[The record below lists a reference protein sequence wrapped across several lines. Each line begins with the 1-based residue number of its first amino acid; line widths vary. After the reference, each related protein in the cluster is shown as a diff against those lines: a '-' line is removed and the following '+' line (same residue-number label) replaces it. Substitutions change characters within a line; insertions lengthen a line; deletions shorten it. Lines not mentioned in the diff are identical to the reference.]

1 MPMRS
6 YDLLRPPSDSLTPL
20 QPQLTGSS
28 TYSSEGYIS
37 DVDAPEAE
45 EIIDAHTIQLESK
58 PFAFGGC
65 ADVYRGTWK
74 PSWSKT
80 NVSVAV
86 KVLRFSG
93 MSKEGNQDYPKQMA
107 KIDRVRA
114 ANLHKGVSFDHLLR
128 AMPTGPPAARPGD
141 VGLAKGSSPQY
152 YTTPGLHAENG
163 NMNVYLSKH
172 SNADVLA
179 LLHQAA
185 GGLNFLHTFEPFPIA
200 HLDIKGE
207 NILINDAEEA
217 SICDFGVSRMM
228 DELSTGFTTSNPVL
242 TLSFAPPEILNG
254 GKGDTTADAFSFG
267 GLMLQALSGKAP
279 YYKWRKI
286 PARIT
291 LAVMGGSQPQPA
303 DHPITRL
310 SPRAVNEAWALM
322 KRCWNKE
329 RSDRPT
335 LQNIMDTIED
345 IKVLDLQSS
354 QDVQ

>member
-1 MPMRS
+1 MPKMRS
-6 YDLLRPPSDSLTPL
+6 YDLLKLPSDTLAPL

-28 TYSSEGYIS
+28 GYSSEGYIS

-45 EIIDAHTIQLESK
+45 EIADARTIQLESK

-93 MSKEGNQDYPKQMA
+93 MSKEGNQDYAKQMA
-107 KIDRVRA
+107 KIDRRLAREMFVWQKARHP
-114 ANLHKGVSFDHLLR
+114 NLTPLLGFMRSTNSILLGDCPFLVS
-128 AMPTGPPAARPGD
+128 P
-141 VGLAKGSSPQY
+141 Y
-152 YTTPGLHAENG
+152 YKNG
-163 NMNVYLSKH
+163 NMNAYLGKH
-172 SNADVLA
+172 PNADVLA
-179 LLHQAA
+179 ILRQAA
-185 GGLNFLHTFEPFPIA
+185 SGLNFLHTFEPFPIA

-254 GKGDTTADAFSFG
+254 GKGNTTADAFSFG

-279 YYKWRKI
+279 YYRWRKI

-291 LAVMGGSQPQPA
+291 LAVMDGKQPQQA

-310 SPRAVNEAWALM
+310 PIRALSDAWALM

-329 RSDRPT
+329 QSDRPT
-335 LQNIMDTIED
+335 MKNI
-345 IKVLDLQSS
+345 LDDLEAITALSE
-354 QDVQ
+354 

>member
-1 MPMRS
+1 
-6 YDLLRPPSDSLTPL
+6 
-20 QPQLTGSS
+20 
-28 TYSSEGYIS
+28 
-37 DVDAPEAE
+37 
-45 EIIDAHTIQLESK
+45 
-58 PFAFGGC
+58 
-65 ADVYRGTWK
+65 
-74 PSWSKT
+74 
-80 NVSVAV
+80 
-86 KVLRFSG
+86 
-93 MSKEGNQDYPKQMA
+93 
-107 KIDRVRA
+107 
-114 ANLHKGVSFDHLLR
+114 
-128 AMPTGPPAARPGD
+128 
-141 VGLAKGSSPQY
+141 
-152 YTTPGLHAENG
+152 
-163 NMNVYLSKH
+163 MNVYLSKH
-172 SNADVLA
+172 PNADVLA

-200 HLDIKGE
+200 HLDIKCE

-254 GKGDTTADAFSFG
+254 GKGDTTADAFAFG

-279 YYKWRKI
+279 YYKWRKL

-291 LAVMGGSQPQPA
+291 LAVMGGSQPQQA

-310 SPRAVNEAWALM
+310 SPKAVNEAWALM